1 MGGVFTHTFGGS
13 TVIRSE
19 YCTRLLHRSDSFFLS
34 YASSGKVA
42 ERRVHVRPGE
52 LLPTQRGRRAAA
64 PATLLVVVGGVRR
77 VLVAVPTAAASATA
91 AATADVGRLVD
102 PGARED
108 GGDLGG
114 LLGAEHRRRRPRG
127 GGGGLGRVVAVA
139 VMVPRRRR
147 RRVVVG
153 EGVAVAVHPVEVG
166 GGGAVVDDLQS
177 AKWSRGMLCR
187 VRRAVQRNRFGSIGF
202 EVQGEMSDRMAA

>member
-1 MGGVFTHTFGGS
+1 MV
-13 TVIRSE
+13 TV
-19 YCTRLLHRSDSFFLS
+19 
-34 YASSGKVA
+34 A
-42 ERRVHVRPGE
+42 
-52 LLPTQRGRRAAA
+52 
-64 PATLLVVVGGVRR
+64 VVV
-77 VLVAVPTAAASATA
+77 P
-91 AATADVGRLVD
+91 
-102 PGARED
+102 
-108 GGDLGG
+108 
-114 LLGAEHRRRRPRG
+114 
-127 GGGGLGRVVAVA
+127 
-139 VMVPRRRR
+139 RR